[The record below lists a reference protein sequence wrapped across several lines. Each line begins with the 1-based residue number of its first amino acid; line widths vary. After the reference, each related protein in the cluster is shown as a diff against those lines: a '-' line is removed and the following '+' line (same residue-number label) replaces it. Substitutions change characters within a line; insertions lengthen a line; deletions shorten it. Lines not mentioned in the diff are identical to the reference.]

1 MSRFPARTR
10 LLFGPVREGQL
21 RIKLALMVVAIAGAP
36 AALAQQFDPR
46 IPDAMP
52 RVDPLDPASCDVE
65 EGWQTVMTDLI
76 LKMDDGRKNGR
87 LKNPLDAE
95 LSTWVL
101 QQQNRIAAGDDIRRI
116 CLDFIAIRKQVGI

>member
-1 MSRFPARTR
+1 M
-10 LLFGPVREGQL
+10 
-21 RIKLALMVVAIAGAP
+21 RIMLVSAAIAMTVVMVGVLP
-36 AALAQQFDPR
+36 AAAQKFDPR

-52 RVDPLDPASCDVE
+52 KVDPLDTASCDVE

-76 LKMDDGRKNGR
+76 LKMNDGRRNGT

-101 QQQNRIAAGDDIRRI
+101 QQQNRIGAGEDVRSI
-116 CLDFIAIRKQVGI
+116 CRDFIAVRTGLGI